1 MGPANL
7 FHKFSFPQS
16 AESALAQSPFARRRK
31 ALKSWL
37 AAAWMAVLL
46 GLLLTIG
53 SVIAL
58 SSAIDGK
65 AITAFAGIGL
75 LLAGASYSFPYSR
88 RLERAI
94 VRSLQ
99 SLNRVETEKLEEIK
113 DAHWA
118 LADSASHYRQLL
130 DAQDDFVVRRSI
142 DGQLVFANKSFC
154 DAFEVHSQDVLGTRF
169 YPPSIREEGEQAST
183 HNRRKVQLLRTRQGE
198 RWIAWDEREV
208 RNDRGESEIQSVGR
222 DITDERRVA
231 AQLKESRDQAEAAN
245 RAKSRFLAAMSHEIR
260 TPMNGILGMIS
271 LLCETPLDKEQQ
283 TCARVVEDSARALL
297 VLIDDILDFS
307 KIEAGKLELTYHVFS
322 LPRCVEQALQLLS
335 PEAMAKGLA
344 LTSVIAPDIPQW
356 VRGDEMRVRQ
366 ILLNLLSNAVKFTDA
381 GRIDVSVALVEGATA
396 PQMPAKIA
404 IEVRDTGIG
413 FSAATMQRL
422 FDEFEQ
428 GEAAASRSP
437 GGTGLGLAISKR
449 LARAMGGDI
458 VAKSAPQEGATF
470 TVVLG
475 FEVVE
480 PPCSER
486 LAVNSDRVLRV
497 ERIPAVRGTSGMG
510 GPGVST
516 RFGREFSVLVAED
529 NRINALLVRKVIE
542 RAGGKAT
549 IVEDGKGAI
558 LAARE
563 ALELKRPAFD
573 LILMDV
579 QMPGVDGL
587 VAAKSI
593 KALYA
598 ECAHPGIVSP
608 PIIALTANAFPEDR
622 ERCSTAGMDD
632 YLAKPFDIQHLHEVM
647 GRWLLP
653 RTGRVP
659 PAA

>member
-1 MGPANL
+1 L
-7 FHKFSFPQS
+7 FHKFSFLQS
-16 AESALAQSPFARRRK
+16 ADGALAQSPFARRRK
-31 ALKSWL
+31 MLKLWFR
-37 AAAWMAVLL
+37 AAWTAALL
-46 GLLLTIG
+46 GLILAVG
-53 SVIAL
+53 SVITL
-58 SSAIDGK
+58 SPTIDGK
-65 AITAFAGIGL
+65 TITALAGIGL
-75 LLAGASYSFPYSR
+75 LMAGASYSFPHSR
-88 RLERAI
+88 RLERALA
-94 VRSLQ
+94 RSLQ
-99 SLNRVETEKLEEIK
+99 SLAGAETEKLEEIK

-118 LADSASHYRQLL
+118 LADRASHYRQLL
-130 DAQDDFVVRRSI
+130 DAQDDFVIRRSI

-154 DAFEVHSQDVLGTRF
+154 DAFEVRSQDVFGTIFR
-169 YPPSIREEGEQAST
+169 PPLICEEEDVEPPLT
-183 HNRRKVQLLRTRQGE
+183 HSRRKVQLLRTRYGE
-198 RWIAWDEREV
+198 RWIAWDEREL
-208 RNDRGESEIQSVGR
+208 RNDRGECEIQSVGR
-222 DITDERRVA
+222 DITEERRVA
-231 AQLKESRDQAEAAN
+231 AQLKDSRDQAEAAN

-271 LLCETPLDKEQQ
+271 LLRETPLDKEQR
-283 TCARVVEDSARALL
+283 TCVRVVEDSARALL

-307 KIEAGKLELTYHVFS
+307 KIEAGKLELVNHVFS
-322 LPRCVEQALQLLS
+322 LRRCLEQAVQLLS

-344 LTSVIAPDIPQW
+344 LTSVIAPDTPQW

-381 GRIDVSVALVEGATA
+381 GRIDVSVALVEGGAT
-396 PQMPAKIA
+396 PGMPAKIA

-428 GEAAASRSP
+428 GEAAASRYP

-458 VAKSAPQEGATF
+458 VAKGVPEEGATF
-470 TVVLG
+470 TVMLG
-475 FEVVE
+475 FEVAQPCAE
-480 PPCSER
+480 P
-486 LAVNSDRVLRV
+486 LALISDRVLHM
-497 ERIPAVRGTSGMG
+497 ERLPHVREITAMG
-510 GPGVST
+510 GPSVSS

-542 RAGGKAT
+542 RAGGNAT

-558 LAARE
+558 TAARE

-579 QMPGVDGL
+579 QMPGIDGL

-598 ECAHPGIVSP
+598 ERAHLGLVSP

-622 ERCSTAGMDD
+622 ERCSKAGMDD
-632 YLAKPFDIQHLHEVM
+632 YLAKPFDVQHLHEVM
-647 GRWLLP
+647 GRWLLQ
-653 RTGRVP
+653 RTGRAP